1 MEISEEAY
9 SKITEYCRQGDM
21 LLEDGNTELAYENY
35 ISALDL
41 IPNPKINYEA
51 ATWIYVALGDI
62 YLSLKD
68 YEKARDSYYDAMNCP
83 NGMTNPYVLLRLG
96 ETLVET
102 KDDEN
107 AKEYL
112 LRAYMLVGDDI
123 FLEEDEKY
131 YSSIKDIIKTSGE

>member
-9 SKITEYCRQGDM
+9 LKITNYCQQADA
-21 LLEDGNTELAYENY
+21 LLDDGKTELAYENY
-35 ISALDL
+35 TKALDL
-41 IPNPKINYEA
+41 VPNPKVNYEA

-62 YLSLKD
+62 YLSQKNF
-68 YEKARDSYYDAMNCP
+68 EKARDSYYDAMNCP
-83 NGMTNPYVLLRLG
+83 NGTTNPYVLLRLG

-102 KDDEN
+102 NDQEN

-131 YSSIKDIIKTSGE
+131 YSSIKDIIEETGE